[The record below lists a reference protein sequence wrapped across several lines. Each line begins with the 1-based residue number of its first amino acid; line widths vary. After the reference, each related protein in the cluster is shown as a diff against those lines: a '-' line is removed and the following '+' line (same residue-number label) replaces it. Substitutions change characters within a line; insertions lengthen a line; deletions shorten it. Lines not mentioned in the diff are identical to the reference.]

1 MHKED
6 LLYIQSIIHKKNE
19 ILPFATTWMDLEGI
33 MLREINQTKKHKYF
47 MMSFIYFIFKK
58 SKYINIIYNI
68 KKNTVIDTENKQE
81 VASGDGLEGRKK

>member
-47 MMSFIYFIFKK
+47 MMSLIYFIFKK